1 MGLPKVR
8 RRVNNNHR
16 NRTIEA
22 RKLTCGAV
30 MILPKSV
37 TEQASVFDVLELIT
51 SNNWD
56 HLYVVNNENVPLGRV
71 HAVDV
76 LKLVARKTV
85 NRDVAWM
92 HTIPATRLVQQPPLQ
107 ISMETPLLKAAAL
120 LLAHDLNQLAVIDNE
135 GALVGVVSHSVISRH
150 LPKFL
155 L

>member
-1 MGLPKVR
+1 MGLPKIMR
-8 RRVNNNHR
+8 RANNKHR
-16 NRTIEA
+16 NRIVDA
-22 RKLTCGAV
+22 RKLTCESV

-37 TEQASVFDVLELIT
+37 TEKASVFDVLELIT

-56 HLYVVNNENVPLGRV
+56 HLYIVDYDNVPLGRV
-71 HAVDV
+71 HAVDI
-76 LKLVARKTV
+76 LKLVAKKAV

-92 HTIPATRLVQQPPLQ
+92 HTSPATQLIQQPPLQ

-120 LLAHDLNQLAVIDNE
+120 LLAHDLNQLAVIDYD
-135 GALVGVVSHSVISRH
+135 GGLVGVVSHSVISRH